1 MSLKLYT
8 DKSEVFECNVSLQGA
23 SIKESKLRAILKFD
37 DKNLMVEGKINS
49 NGKGEI
55 LFPKLKNISEDGDV
69 GTMELEVIA
78 EDAYFQPYEE
88 TFSVAY
94 ELSQVGGTYSKRDL
108 IYADLFRQ
116 RPDKKKKVIELIMKV
131 KSNKYKEKVEIP
143 MNAKVALSDI
153 DLVIQEVLNKPMVNI
168 NVA

>member
-1 MSLKLYT
+1 MSTWSTSILNWTESVYT
-8 DKSEVFECNVSLQGA
+8 F
-23 SIKESKLRAILKFD
+23 
-37 DKNLMVEGKINS
+37 
-49 NGKGEI
+49 
-55 LFPKLKNISEDGDV
+55 
-69 GTMELEVIA
+69 A
-78 EDAYFQPYEE
+78 E
-88 TFSVAY
+88 FSVAY

-131 KSNKYKEKVEIP
+131 KKNKYKEKVEIP